1 MPSLQK
7 VNVVGPRYLVP
18 ASRTTYLNTT
28 NRIGRTFVSTITTV
42 DDFGAVPDGE
52 TDSTAAFAAA
62 IAAGDVFMIAGDY
75 VVDVLTIPADR
86 KVVAFGSVRVGQIM
100 NASGPMFNVTSG
112 ASVEFRNVVLDGDKA
127 NQATPRDIITLTSCG
142 NLVVDGCTLTNASG
156 RSIGGAVANTA
167 KITNS
172 TFTHSRDYPIQISG
186 ADDMLCEGNTIIFL
200 ASDTPAN
207 SNVRA
212 IQPTDVTNF
221 RAIGNQINTGRKY
234 RDGIWMAECSVATIS
249 GNTIEETQDDQV
261 SFAGATDS
269 VAVTGNTLR
278 GSNTTGGVVFLFP
291 GEGQAHREITI
302 TGNVMEDGI
311 AAIYVFSASRL
322 VVSGNTIRSF
332 TDAVRLASAAPSSD
346 VVVADNVISDIIS
359 IGVDCGTS
367 TRTKVASNVIQGAV
381 GAIAVHGRTSTDGE
395 VTDNVISGFS
405 QGIQTGVGKWTVN
418 DNRIIGG
425 LGVKSANGAVPVSI
439 SGNQLEMVVP
449 GIQLVAGTGRA
460 VIDANVIR
468 GHGSNVGG
476 SRGIINGSAVDSIIT
491 NNSIFDFER
500 PFECSSSS
508 NRIIYTNNNHSGC
521 AFGPVTSPAPIKID
535 NNNIG
540 PPSI

>member
-1 MPSLQK
+1 L
-7 VNVVGPRYLVP
+7 
-18 ASRTTYLNTT
+18 
-28 NRIGRTFVSTITTV
+28 STITTV
-42 DDFGAVPDGE
+42 DDFGAVPDGV

-75 VVDVLTIPADR
+75 VVDALTIPADR
-86 KVVAFGSVRVGQIM
+86 KVVAFGGVRVGQIM

-127 NQATPRDIITLTSCG
+127 NQATPRDIITLTSCA

-186 ADDMLCEGNTIIFL
+186 AADMLCEGNTIIFL

-207 SNVRA
+207 ANIRA

-261 SFAGATDS
+261 TFAGVTS
-269 VAVTGNTLR
+269 KVTVTGNTLR
-278 GSNTTGGVVFLFP
+278 GSNTTGGVVFLAP
-291 GEGQAHREITI
+291 PEGETHGDITI
-302 TGNVMEDGI
+302 TGNVIEDGI
-311 AAIYVFSASRL
+311 AAIYVFGASRL
-322 VVSGNTIRSF
+322 VVSSNTIRAF
-332 TDAVRLASAAPSSD
+332 TDAVRLASATPSND
-346 VVVADNVISDIIS
+346 VVVTGNIIS
-359 IGVDCGTS
+359 EVTSIGIDCGTS
-367 TRTKVASNVIQGAV
+367 SRIKVTSNTIRGLN
-381 GAIAVHGRTSTDGE
+381 GAIAIHGRNGLDGE
-395 VTDNVISGFS
+395 VSDNTIVNFA
-405 QGIQTGVGKWTVN
+405 QGVQTGVGKWSIC
-418 DNRIIGG
+418 DNRITGG
-425 LGVKSANGAVPVSI
+425 LAIKSANGVAPVTI
-439 SGNQLEMVVP
+439 SGNQLITVLP
-449 GIQLVAGTGRA
+449 GIQLVAGTGRT

-468 GHGSNVGG
+468 GQGSGVSG
-476 SRGIINGSAVDSIIT
+476 SRGIINGSAIDT
-491 NNSIFDFER
+491 NVAGNSIYDFER

-521 AFGPVTSPAPIKID
+521 AFGPVTSPSVTRVD
-535 NNNIG
+535 SNNIG